1 MKTTAEKAKTGRAA
15 KTAGRAGKAD
25 AGTEQ
30 LKKLSKKLGNTQVQ
44 ALIGKND
51 AARDQIYQ
59 FILHRLQ
66 KLHSIQLRE
75 KQAMKKQRVWFDEVA
90 HKKAGFGLPDPTR
103 WRESASEY
111 KQSAQALSRG
121 NLGQAVDHLDRA
133 MEAERKAMESL
144 PKQVPLDHDDIA
156 MERPTASVG
165 VNAGEGCTPRE
176 VIEAVH
182 LAETIER
189 ESDKSKAEG
198 LYRTRKHWWGEV
210 GEDDEKKDDE
220 KKADKKAEKNGAKPG
235 AKKGASGEEVE
246 ADKAAPGPDTETQQ
260 EQQPERE
267 PVAQDL
273 RPQVEDELVA
283 PPRPG
288 QEPAPPARKVKT
300 AVKRK

>member
-111 KQSAQALSRG
+111 KQSAQSLSRG

-133 MEAERKAMESL
+133 MEAERRAMEDL

-189 ESDKSKAEG
+189 ESDKSEAAG
-198 LYRTRKHWWGEV
+198 LYRMRKPWWGEV
-210 GEDDEKKDDE
+210 GEDDEKKED
-220 KKADKKAEKNGAKPG
+220 KKADKPG

-246 ADKAAPGPDTETQQ
+246 AEKAAPGPDTETQQ

-267 PVAQDL
+267 PVAKDL
-273 RPQVEDELVA
+273 RPQVEEELVA
-283 PPRPG
+283 PPAPHPG
-288 QEPAPPARKVKT
+288 KEPAPAVRKVKT
-300 AVKRK
+300 GVKQN

>member
-1 MKTTAEKAKTGRAA
+1 MKTTAEKSKTGRAS

-111 KQSAQALSRG
+111 KQSAQSLSRG
-121 NLGQAVDHLDRA
+121 NLGQAVAHLDRA
-133 MEAERKAMESL
+133 MEAERRAMEDL
-144 PKQVPLDHDDIA
+144 PKQVPLDHNDVA
-156 MERPTASVG
+156 VERPAASVG

-189 ESDKSKAEG
+189 ESDKSEAAG
-198 LYRTRKHWWGEV
+198 LYRMRRPWWGDV
-210 GEDDEKKDDE
+210 AEDDEKKE
-220 KKADKKAEKNGAKPG
+220 DKKPGKPG
-235 AKKGASGEEVE
+235 AKKAGKPEEEAAQEVE
-246 ADKAAPGPDTETQQ
+246 KAGGPDKAEHEPARQ
-260 EQQPERE
+260 EHE

-273 RPQVEDELVA
+273 RPEVEEERVP

-288 QEPAPPARKVKT
+288 QESR
-300 AVKRK
+300 

>member
-1 MKTTAEKAKTGRAA
+1 VKTTAEKSKTGRAA

-103 WRESASEY
+103 WRESAGEY
-111 KQSAQALSRG
+111 KQAAQSLSRG

-133 MEAERKAMESL
+133 MEAERRAMEDL
-144 PKQVPLDHDDIA
+144 PKQVPLDHHDVA
-156 MERPTASVG
+156 VERPAASVG

-189 ESDKSKAEG
+189 ESDKSEAAG
-198 LYRTRKHWWGEV
+198 LYRMRKPWWGEV
-210 GEDDEKKDDE
+210 GEDDEKKED
-220 KKADKKAEKNGAKPG
+220 KKADKPG
-235 AKKGASGEEVE
+235 AKKGERAEEAGAEKTAAGPE
-246 ADKAAPGPDTETQQ
+246 AEMQV

-267 PVAQDL
+267 PAAKDL
-273 RPQVEDELVA
+273 RPQVEEDLVA
-283 PPRPG
+283 AAPIPYPG

-300 AVKRK
+300 GVKRK